1 MKYIQKIKIVL
12 IIDTF
17 LCWIDYK
24 GHGMIERLG
33 LNRNKIYIV
42 TAVVI
47 LLRMIIQY
55 IIVSDYIIELGQ
67 IVKLLIF
74 ISAVRLFIVVLVK
87 LEFKNEYEQLGTA
100 SAELDDFK
108 NDSISNAISTKFK
121 EMRFLDYIVFALILI
136 ALALTIRNLYGFARI
151 SFWRQDA
158 IYYLGHYSGK
168 LGTEGRWINFIVF
181 YLLKFIPAILS
192 ISIHYFAIGFFSYK
206 ATMGI
211 TKNSGLSALVAFA
224 VINMTPITNQLM
236 WPVTTLPG
244 YLFLGAIP
252 FFYKKFSTWSLFA
265 ICGIAFFGT
274 LSNYYFIIPIL
285 LLGDLL
291 EYTKDK
297 DFKESIVFT
306 VKQIVIPWVVGFL
319 VGYIIA
325 NLITALMVGH
335 FIELAEWR
343 NSQPVDSFSQLIT
356 NVENIISYIIVE
368 FKYLYNSLGYILI
381 GVAVVMSLI
390 SFRVKKISYAIIC
403 MLVALSVFGSTV
415 LDGILISHRT
425 VVPFVMAM
433 LFLVTLP
440 KFRFSYKYIIN
451 IFLVFGIVIS
461 FSISSYERINWYRI
475 VSNNY
480 YDEIIEGIEN
490 YDPKDF
496 DAVIILMGNDEV
508 ADFTR
513 AIEIENDINKPEG
526 IEGLYSRMRVIIPPL
541 KELGYKNFYENP
553 SDYEFEKTYD
563 SDSKIIKKIDGNN
576 LVIYFNI

>member
-1 MKYIQKIKIVL
+1 
-12 IIDTF
+12 
-17 LCWIDYK
+17 
-24 GHGMIERLG
+24 MIERLG